1 MRELQIITKRP
12 DNMYFME
19 YQRLRR
25 ESNDKI
31 KSYLRGTI
39 LWDTPQKGQFKG
51 STKELIR
58 QS

>member
-25 ESNDKI
+25 ESNNKT
-31 KSYLRGTI
+31 KQYLKGTI
-39 LWDTPQKGQFKG
+39 LWDTPQKGQFIG
-51 STKELIR
+51 SIKELIR